1 MHYLPLRRVGSSMH
15 NLHGYSSP
23 LVLQPEKMACNIP
36 NQRQRTMSTSGEAL
50 YEILGL
56 HKGASNE
63 EIKKTYRYRDSSMM
77 TFPVLPVI
85 VIL

>member
-1 MHYLPLRRVGSSMH
+1 MNYLPLREWDPVCIT
-15 NLHGYSSP
+15 LTAISP
-23 LVLQPEKMACNIP
+23 LVLQLEKMACNTP

-63 EIKKTYRYRDSSMM
+63 EIKKTYRYRRGSMM
-77 TFPVLPVI
+77 IFPVLLVI